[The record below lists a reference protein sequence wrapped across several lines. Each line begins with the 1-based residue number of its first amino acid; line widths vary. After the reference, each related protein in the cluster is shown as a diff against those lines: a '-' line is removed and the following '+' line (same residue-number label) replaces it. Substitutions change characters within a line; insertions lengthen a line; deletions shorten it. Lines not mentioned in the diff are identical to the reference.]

1 MTDEIMNEEE
11 ILQTEESAEEIAPV
25 VNEDI
30 SSEVESLFA
39 GDDLSEDYKTKAK
52 AIFEA
57 AVNAKIEERTSAL
70 EEEFEN
76 KLEEELVSFSE
87 GLVSKMD
94 EYLEYVVSEWME
106 ENKLAVERGIKAE
119 MVEDFMV
126 GLKNLFTEHYVEI
139 PEEKVDVVE
148 AFAAEV
154 ETLKEELDKV
164 VTENAELTGTIT
176 EMKKN
181 SLTEELSENLS
192 EVQAAKMKSLAE
204 NVEFVSEDDYREKLE
219 LIKQKYF
226 AESFED
232 TSSQDALVE
241 ETELEQTEEK
251 YIDPVMNHYVQS
263 LSRIVKN

>member
-148 AFAAEV
+148 AFAA
-154 ETLKEELDKV
+154 
-164 VTENAELTGTIT
+164 
-176 EMKKN
+176 
-181 SLTEELSENLS
+181 
-192 EVQAAKMKSLAE
+192 
-204 NVEFVSEDDYREKLE
+204 
-219 LIKQKYF
+219 
-226 AESFED
+226 
-232 TSSQDALVE
+232 
-241 ETELEQTEEK
+241 
-251 YIDPVMNHYVQS
+251 
-263 LSRIVKN
+263 